1 MAINSTNTI
10 ATKLGVNITSAYIR
24 VRTYDN
30 MDGSIHIEP
39 YFYADKAS
47 FQANETNTINSIL
60 DDALIHAWD
69 TDVLVA
75 ANHSIDNK
83 HDLVIAKLVERGL
96 DVAKL
101 AKTDLV

>member
-10 ATKLGVNITSAYIR
+10 ATKLGINITSAYIR

-47 FQANETNTINSIL
+47 FLDNETNTINGIL
-60 DDALIHAWD
+60 DDSLIRAWD
-69 TDVLVA
+69 TSILIPSE
-75 ANHSIDNK
+75 HSLDNK
-83 HDLVIAKLVERGL
+83 HDLAISKLVERGL
-96 DVAKL
+96 DIAKL
-101 AKTDLV
+101 TKVDLA